1 MIENLAALRVFVRV
15 ARKGSFSAGA
25 RDMNLPQPT
34 VSRMIAALEREI
46 GTPLFTRTTRA
57 VVLTD
62 AGIEFLSRVE
72 SILAQLDEAEQA
84 ARGTHALRGVLRVGT
99 SASFAS
105 RELLPALPVFR
116 ARHPQLSIELLVD
129 DYRQDLVTE
138 NVDVAFRFGVL
149 PNSSAMARRLAV
161 WPRILVASPAYLA
174 HRGMPATP
182 ADLGAHEVIVGPA
195 PAGRTWTFTQG
206 GKQVS
211 VEVKGSLAVTNAE
224 VGIQAALAGQGIVA
238 AASRAFEP
246 DLSEGRLIQLLP
258 SWQMDM
264 LELNAVFAAGK
275 RARPAA
281 KALADHVAGRLTT

>member
-15 ARKGSFSAGA
+15 ARKRSFSAGA
-25 RDMNLPQPT
+25 RHMNLPQPT
-34 VSRMIAALEREI
+34 VSRMIAALEHEI

-161 WPRILVASPAYLA
+161 WPRILVASPVYLA

-195 PAGRTWTFTQG
+195 RAGRTWTFTQG

>member
-15 ARKGSFSAGA
+15 ARKRSFSAGA

-46 GTPLFTRTTRA
+46 GTPLLTRTTRA

-161 WPRILVASPAYLA
+161 WPCILVASPVYLA

-238 AASRAFEP
+238 AASHAFEP

-258 SWQMDM
+258 SWQMAM

-281 KALADHVAGRLTT
+281 KALADHIAGRLTT